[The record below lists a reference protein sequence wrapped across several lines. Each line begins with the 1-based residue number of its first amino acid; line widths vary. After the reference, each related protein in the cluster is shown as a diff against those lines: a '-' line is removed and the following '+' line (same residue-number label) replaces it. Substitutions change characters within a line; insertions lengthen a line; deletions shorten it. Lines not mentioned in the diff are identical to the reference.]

1 MTKNKIYKILVAVV
15 LVLGGTAISS
25 CSGFL
30 DEEPRGVVTVTNF
43 YRNAAEARQGV
54 NGIYRNLSSTAVTGS
69 EIKQIPND
77 LIKRA
82 TWDEGGGLNNFTYGA
97 ENSSIATM
105 WRGHYSVIKDCNSL
119 IDNVTANSGNIDDW
133 ELYVAQARGVR
144 GFLYFDLVRWFGDVP
159 LVITET
165 KTLADLQQPRAP
177 RAEVFGQIIADL
189 EYCVAHSMEK
199 GDTRRGYQY
208 GRFTCDAAR
217 GMLAKVYLWLG
228 SVADRDGKELL
239 GSADTNY
246 RKALEMA
253 TAVIAGH
260 RYSLVPYY
268 PDVFNAKTR
277 ADAQMEVLFCTQG
290 LTGDNTGT
298 WTGMTFGI
306 RGAVEYGGAWD
317 GVSSS
322 DYHRMVYEPSDS
334 VRRLWNCPRVQILE
348 DGKLWGWDYPC
359 YWDTRADQK
368 LSAASENTSWIQ
380 WSVGKFR
387 RYPLADPGSY
397 NYTNF
402 GMDEPLLR
410 YADILLI
417 YAESYNEVHKG
428 GGPYTRAQGIDLS
441 GAGIASGWDAV
452 NLVRR
457 RARTANVGVIH
468 EDPLPRRLKGELA
481 NMTETCVPD
490 WRPGFFGYIYD
501 GVREVKQY
509 RGYASDYEAFR
520 EEILTERARELVAEG
535 TDRWCDL
542 VRRGRLER
550 AMQNWREHNPYISG
564 TERSILIPGAP
575 ENVSKKHYLLPIP
588 LGEMDVNKKLTQN
601 PGY

>member
-1 MTKNKIYKILVAVV
+1 MKLYRIHIFRALLASAALLPLTGCA
-15 LVLGGTAISS
+15 
-25 CSGFL
+25 GFL
-30 DEEPRGVVTVTNF
+30 EEEPKGVTVVRDF
-43 YRNAAEARQGV
+43 YRNEQEARQGV

-69 EIKQIPND
+69 EIKCIPND
-77 LIKRA
+77 LLKRA
-82 TWDEGGGLNNFTYGA
+82 TWDEGNGLASFTYGA
-97 ENSSIATM
+97 ENASIATM

-119 IDNVTANSGNIDDW
+119 IDNVERNRGDIDNW

-144 GFLYFDLVRWFGDVP
+144 AFLYFDLVRWFGDVP
-159 LVITET
+159 LVTAET
-165 KTLADLQQPRAP
+165 TTLDNLEVARAP
-177 RAEVFGQIIADL
+177 KSEVFSQIISDL
-189 EYCVAHSMEK
+189 DYCVEHSMEK
-199 GDTRRGYQY
+199 GDLTRGYQY

-228 SVADRDGKELL
+228 SVARRDGEAVL
-239 GSADTNY
+239 GSADENY
-246 RKALEMA
+246 RKALDMA
-253 TAVIAGH
+253 RAVISGG
-260 RYSLVPYY
+260 RYSLTPYY
-268 PDVFNAKTR
+268 PDVFDAKTR
-277 ADAQMEVLFCTQG
+277 SEAQSEVLFCTQG
-290 LTGDNTGT
+290 LTGDETGT

-306 RGAVEYGGAWD
+306 RGAVEFGGAWD

-322 DYHRMVYEPSDS
+322 DYHRMVYEPTDS

-359 YWDTRADQK
+359 YLDTRADQK
-368 LSAASENTSWIQ
+368 LSQATESNSWVQ

-417 YAESYNEVHKG
+417 YAEAYNEVNHG
-428 GGPYTRAQGIDLS
+428 AGAYTPLSGSDLS
-441 GAGIASGWDAV
+441 GRNVQSGWDAV
-452 NLVRR
+452 NLVRK
-457 RARTANVGVIH
+457 RARISNRGIIH
-468 EDPLPRRLKGELA
+468 EDPLPRVLDYAKADLNGS
-481 NMTETCVPD
+481 CVAD
-490 WRPGFFGYIYD
+490 WRPGFYGYIYD
-501 GVREVKQY
+501 GARTVMEY

-520 EEILTERARELVAEG
+520 QEILAERARELVAEG

-542 VRRGRLER
+542 VRTGNLER
-550 AMQNWREHNPYISG
+550 AMKCWREYNPYISG

-575 ENVSKKHYLLPIP
+575 ENVGRKHYQLPIP
-588 LGEMDVNKKLTQN
+588 LGEMDANKKLVQN